1 MLSVFEV
8 TLPLDRCLDRE
19 ERKFVV
25 MLTLLSGSLAALF
38 VRSLVRGLAYRSAD
52 AIARSVGGILR
63 MALVVGFAVLAL
75 HLLVGCASRS
85 TAPADGVS
93 HIIET
98 SLPDQAR
105 ASWAVDTITTEEAN
119 GRLLSEGR
127 YDGLG
132 SERIS
137 LCYRMADA
145 RISVQLAEEIGTQ
158 VKSEL
163 ISMTEGLD
171 ERVDPAVIENV
182 MLEAKAEVRGLRIGE
197 RYHERRIV
205 NGTERVACFS
215 RGSISLAEFERAKAG
230 LRTSLLD
237 RSPELKKLI
246 LDRQKKFLKPSQPD
260 GEQDEASAAQPARTT
275 SLTQNTPTVK
285 PDAQVSNARG
295 EQ

>member
-1 MLSVFEV
+1 
-8 TLPLDRCLDRE
+8 
-19 ERKFVV
+19 
-25 MLTLLSGSLAALF
+25 MLTILSGSLAALF
-38 VRSLVRGLAYRSAD
+38 VRSLVRGLAYRSAG
-52 AIARSVGGILR
+52 AIARTVGGILKL
-63 MALVVGFAVLAL
+63 ALVIGLACLAL
-75 HLLVGCASRS
+75 HSLVGCGSRP
-85 TAPADGVS
+85 TATQDGVS

-98 SLPDQAR
+98 SLPDKAR
-105 ASWAVDTITTEEAN
+105 ASWAVDTTTTEEVN
-119 GRLLSEGR
+119 GRLMSEGR

-246 LDRQKKFLKPSQPD
+246 LDRQKKFLKPSNQD
-260 GEQDEASAAQPARTT
+260 GDQDEAAASQPARAT
-275 SLTQNTPTVK
+275 SLTQNTSTAK
-285 PDAQVSNARG
+285 PDAPANSARG